1 MTAVQITV
9 LGAILGAVGL
19 ARLILTDMLEE
30 EARTRLGRLP
40 YVLIRLARARVSQEL
55 RYALAAE
62 WEAELAFLLTG
73 TEGLPVTRLA
83 RGIRYSAGLL
93 WSARAISDGLTLGT
107 SGRERRIRAIRIL
120 VGCLTA
126 LWGAG
131 GVATGI
137 ALLAGGRTPILVP
150 VGITCMAL
158 NYVVSG
164 ATIASARLSKSYG
177 LLLGLLLACASNI
190 AFYAYQGDV
199 ARLAWAAA
207 WLAGVLMWVAGILI
221 ARREQIRSVRY
232 EQLVQE
238 HRTLFPDCPDCPVAR
253 STG

>member
-1 MTAVQITV
+1 VTAVQIAV
-9 LGAILGAVGL
+9 LGAVLAAVGL
-19 ARLILTDMLEE
+19 GRLTLTDMLEE

-40 YVLIRLARARVSQEL
+40 YVLIRLARARVPLEL
-55 RYALAAE
+55 RDDLAAE
-62 WEAELAFLLTG
+62 WEGELAFLLTG

-83 RGIRYSAGLL
+83 RGISYSAGLV

-120 VGCLTA
+120 AGCLVA

-137 ALLAGGRTPILVP
+137 ALLARGRTPIPVP
-150 VGITCMAL
+150 VGIICMAL

-164 ATIASARLSKSYG
+164 AAFASARWSKPYG
-177 LLLGLLLACASNI
+177 LPLSFLLACVSNI

-199 ARLAWAAA
+199 ARLAWAAS
-207 WLAGVLMWVAGILI
+207 WLAAFLLCVAVTLI
-221 ARREQIRSVRY
+221 ARHTQIRSKQY
-232 EQLVQE
+232 EQLVQQ
-238 HRTLFPDCPDCPVAR
+238 HRTQFPDCPDCPLA
-253 STG
+253 SSAG

>member
-1 MTAVQITV
+1 VTAVQIAV
-9 LGAILGAVGL
+9 LGVVLAAAGL
-19 ARLILTDMLEE
+19 ARLILTDMLKE

-40 YVLIRLARARVSQEL
+40 YVLIRLARARVPQEL
-55 RYALAAE
+55 RDDLAAE

-120 VGCLTA
+120 AGCLAA

-137 ALLAGGRTPILVP
+137 ALLAGGRAPILVS

-158 NYVVSG
+158 NYVVAG
-164 ATIASARLSKSYG
+164 ATLASGRWSKPYG
-177 LLLGLLLACASNI
+177 LPLAILLACASNI

-199 ARLAWAAA
+199 ARLAWAAS
-207 WLAGVLMWVAGILI
+207 WLAGFLLWVTGILVV
-221 ARREQIRSVRY
+221 RRGQIRSVRY

-253 STG
+253 ATG